1 MRVWSDELASYL
13 DRPTWRTWAI
23 GSSNPTRDDGQS
35 SHRLWHMAQQKRDI
49 SMVSWRVRICNPRT
63 HQVEAPDLSSGCRDY
78 TTGCWP
84 LSGTFFTTCSLLLRP
99 ALGIRAG
106 ILINSRSLSTSWPS
120 PTPLLVL
127 HVISTTTCHKP
138 NRNSESFD
146 PCLHLKSRTMTS
158 SEAHVVEFGEKRYE
172 IGCDGVML
180 YWRGMRCCE
189 DVTSARRCRNVTL
202 SSGTVVSQ
210 TWSCS
215 RIPTLPD
222 PKRW

>member
-1 MRVWSDELASYL
+1 
-13 DRPTWRTWAI
+13 
-23 GSSNPTRDDGQS
+23 
-35 SHRLWHMAQQKRDI
+35 
-49 SMVSWRVRICNPRT
+49 MVSWRVRIGNPRT

-106 ILINSRSLSTSWPS
+106 ILISSRSLSTSWPS

-127 HVISTTTCHKP
+127 HEISTTTSHKP

-158 SEAHVVEFGEKRYE
+158 SEAQPAVHHIDSKAALSYTDKPDLSPTHYPTRKMPLIMTWTDAKQEWQTGSRKRVFGHFVASTL
-172 IGCDGVML
+172 IGFLIGWVIGL
-180 YWRGMRCCE
+180 KVPGSGAAARC
-189 DVTSARRCRNVTL
+189 
-202 SSGTVVSQ
+202 
-210 TWSCS
+210 
-215 RIPTLPD
+215 P
-222 PKRW
+222 

>member
-1 MRVWSDELASYL
+1 
-13 DRPTWRTWAI
+13 
-23 GSSNPTRDDGQS
+23 
-35 SHRLWHMAQQKRDI
+35 
-49 SMVSWRVRICNPRT
+49 MVSWRVRIGNPRT
-63 HQVEAPDLSSGCRDY
+63 YQVEAPDLSSGCRDY

-84 LSGTFFTTCSLLLRP
+84 LGGTFFTTCSLLLRP

-106 ILINSRSLSTSWPS
+106 ILISSRSLSTSWPS

-127 HVISTTTCHKP
+127 HEISTTTSHKP

-189 DVTSARRCRNVTL
+189 ECYLGTAMPKRDTL
-202 SSGTVVSQ
+202 EWNCGIP

-222 PKRW
+222 PMRW